1 MWGERGDDSS
11 SFVKGQVNFQYFIT
25 QGMGQSSMF
34 LTFRTILILGR
45 GLRLWVG
52 WEEGKEE
59 SQGGFIP
66 VYYEAC
72 LKTQPAHK
80 PLIMRFF
87 SSKRVAFV
95 FSINHLTVGS
105 FSINSFNS
113 RLQKYSITTIHHDEQ
128 HDFFFYLVQCLSA

>member
-1 MWGERGDDSS
+1 MILSFLKDGS
-11 SFVKGQVNFQYFIT
+11 SFRYFIT

-34 LTFRTILILGR
+34 LTFALYLILGG

-52 WEEGKEE
+52 WEVGKEE
-59 SQGGFIP
+59 SQGSFIP

-80 PLIMRFF
+80 PLITRFF
-87 SSKRVAFV
+87 SSKRVVFV

-113 RLQKYSITTIHHDEQ
+113 RLQKYSITTIHHDEK